1 MIKNKFLWQI
11 PFLLFLF
18 VFSCKKKDQVPGTTS
33 RFIIVNASPNAGS
46 IELLQNLHSLGQFSY
61 INGIYPAV
69 NYITAD
75 SGFNNYKIKKGTSE
89 IANWLFVNEGL
100 HLSLFV
106 CDTLIAS
113 KAKYFFLKDNLDT
126 AGMGNKSKIRLVH
139 MSPDLDTVSLSTNRP
154 SNLSSDSLIIS
165 NIDYFGNYNQ
175 AGILTA
181 SDFQNFYGDS
191 VVNIKIKKKSNNL
204 LLKQY
209 QFNFK
214 KGKIYSLLLK
224 GYAARGGNDS
234 LSLSIIQHN

>member
-1 MIKNKFLWQI
+1 MIKIKFVWQ
-11 PFLLFLF
+11 FALLLFLF
-18 VFSCKKKDQVPGTTS
+18 VFGCKKKDHVPGTTS
-33 RFIIVNASPNAGS
+33 QFIIVNASPNAGS
-46 IELLQNLHSLGQFSY
+46 IEFLQNLHSLGQYSY
-61 INGIYPAV
+61 INGINPPV
-69 NYITAD
+69 KYITAD

-89 IANWLFVNEGL
+89 IANWLFINESS

-106 CDTLIAS
+106 CDTLTS
-113 KAKYFFLKDNLDT
+113 TKAIYFFLKDHLDT
-126 AGMGNKSKIRLVH
+126 TGMGNKSQIRLVH

-154 SNLSSDSLIIS
+154 SNISEDSVIIS
-165 NIDYFGNYNQ
+165 NVDYCGNYNQ

-181 SDFQNFYGDS
+181 SEFQNFYADS

-214 KGKIYSLLLK
+214 KGRIYSLLLK